1 MTPPIPPSLRAAL
14 GSVLLAL
21 VVAAPASA
29 LTSELRILINV
40 DVNPATGCDV
50 TTVDGVFP
58 GVEQILVTTV
68 ETSGTT
74 GQVTLVERHECVD
87 EATDTFGPAIPVSA
101 GGWPV
106 GVGLGLDGSD
116 VVETFV
122 GVSDIGGAD
131 PPPVIRLGVVGDNG
145 MEQDALLVVR
155 PVGNQ
160 PILLNLANILEIPTL
175 SEWGLILLAL
185 LLAVLALGRMRRLRR
200 RHAVTLLLLA
210 CLGTS
215 VVAWAS
221 VRDGLIDDWLGISP
235 LAEDPQAD
243 APLGADLRALF
254 ARAVGGEICFRL
266 DVFLAFSQPPTA
278 VDDDFATDEDTVLNV
293 AAPGV
298 LANDSDPESDPL
310 TVTAFDATSAQGAAV
325 TVNADGSF
333 SYDPTGAA
341 ALQALAQGDAV
352 DDTFTYTIED
362 PDGGSDMAT
371 VTVTVDGVNDA
382 PTAVGDNFAT
392 DEDTTLNA
400 PAPGVLVND
409 SDPDTG
415 DSLTAVLDTGPSNAS
430 SFTLN
435 PDGSFDYTPV
445 LNFNGDDTFTYHA
458 SDGTA
463 SSATV
468 TVTVTVGPL
477 PDGPMAV
484 DDAFAT
490 DEDTSLNIAAP
501 GVLNND
507 TDPENDPLQVTAFD
521 AVSTQGA
528 TVSVAADGSFTYDP
542 TGAANLQALAA
553 GAMLDDTFT
562 YTVEDNPSTGSDVGT
577 VTVTV
582 TGVDDPPTAVND
594 TATVTEDDPAT
605 TIDVLANDTDLDG
618 GTKEI
623 IGITQPT
630 NGTVVNNTTD
640 LTYQPDPDYCNDG
653 SPTDDFTYTITGGSM
668 ATVSVTVTCVSDPPM
683 VVGETFDVAAGN
695 FDPAIGNTTLQ
706 FANTDTVT
714 TPHVFVSGDVLD
726 NDSDPESDPLSITAF
741 QNPSTQGGTVVMN
754 LATGEFTYLP
764 PVGFEG
770 VDTFTYTVFDGTT
783 GVMGTVTIEVADM
796 VWYLD
801 NDPAND
807 GSGDDGRSSSPFDS
821 IAQFEAENGGGA
833 ADDPE
838 AGDVI
843 FIFQG
848 TSTYDAGGGDTDG
861 LDLLDQQKLLG
872 EGVDLVVQSLTLVS
886 GNPANQPSI
895 DNTNMGGDAVTVLA
909 DAADRTGIEI
919 RGLSISGDDNAVEVT
934 SANTFQVGAT
944 ISDNTIAGSGMEG
957 IDLNPGSSGAFV
969 VTLENNVFSTASAA
983 GTAIDLTTTG
993 AAGDVEIALNANT
1006 DVTSSTSA
1014 GIVLDNSGGGGKL
1027 LITGFAGNTVH
1038 GNTVGDGIRIL
1049 AATFDADPTDAD
1061 FTGDE
1066 VSGGNTSV
1074 GSGGNPVGGSAMV
1087 LTNVAGDLAFGTL
1100 DLFTNGMGAVGLAA
1114 TGNGTLNAG
1123 AGTGFEITN
1132 TGGTINSSNGP
1143 AVNLDPLT
1151 AGLTFGS
1158 VSSGNSAVHGI
1169 RLHDVAGSFTATGGT
1184 LANSIGS
1191 AIRVTGTNP
1200 GDSTVVVSLSGMTVN
1215 HAAGVT
1221 PVIFGQNS
1229 TGLFSLTGSTIS
1241 KGGGRVIEFD
1251 DMDGG
1256 SDFTGTTVNTT
1267 NHHGKR
1273 IIDSAGV
1280 HNLPNIQIN
1289 TAPPAGVDALHLA
1302 NNTGTFNV
1310 LRLEVTTNGS
1320 RGIFANNGGTLNV
1333 TGATN
1338 QITTTGH
1345 SAIEMSNTSVGT
1357 NGMSFASLS
1366 ASSTGANEGLDL
1378 DGVGGGTFQV
1388 TGTTT
1393 VNGTGAGQS
1402 AIDIATSGATFTFNS
1417 INVDNPGGAGVAL
1430 TNNTG
1435 PVTISGGDI
1444 SGSAGNAFDVNQGA
1458 ANVTYAGTINNGAA
1472 RAVEVT
1478 NRTGGTVSFGGA
1490 IVDSGASNSGIFL
1503 DNNDSGTVQFTS
1515 TVDITGTS
1523 GAGVTFQNSNGGT
1536 ASFAD
1541 LDIDNSA
1548 VNQTAL
1554 FATGN
1559 TGGGTLNTT
1568 TGTVHGGT
1576 ASAADLDTTVLGVNL
1591 FSATSVGGA
1600 PVGIDLASTTGSF
1613 TVTGN
1618 GATGGAGLFADNNG
1632 SGGAI
1637 TGKTGNGVRLATATN
1652 VSLNYMNINSN
1663 LGNGIHGT
1671 NVNGFVLTRTN
1682 LAGNGDAVDESGLR
1696 FGLPDGS
1703 QNGLIGSGLAGAN
1716 PTRISHVDISAAS
1729 EHNVEIINTGGVLTD
1744 LLVENSRFRDTNTS
1758 LLGADGFLAE
1768 MRSTAVGT
1776 INVVGSTFTGNATQ
1790 GLQGAAIDSSSLQV
1804 NVTASTFDN
1813 NNEGLVLSTS
1823 GGGDLTFDISNNL
1836 AFINHDGV
1844 AIFVGTTSSATAASV
1859 VTGRIANNAN
1869 IQTPGTGVNH
1879 SVIVFPSGNSK
1890 AVVLVEGNVITNNGF
1905 FRGINVTTTDNVGD
1919 MPDLDVTITNNTVV
1933 NGATADHAILVEGRN
1948 SAAVCAKIENNA
1960 ASAVS
1965 ATKFGIR
1972 LRERDSSTVE
1982 LEQGGSA
1989 SGVPVTVLSD
1999 NNPAS
2004 AGFSVTGA
2012 PAVVANSTCEQVP

>member
-1 MTPPIPPSLRAAL
+1 MTPPIAPSLRAAL

-21 VVAAPASA
+21 LVAVPASA

-40 DVNPATGCDV
+40 DVNPTTGCDV
-50 TTVDGVFP
+50 ATVDGVFP

-122 GVSDIGGAD
+122 GVSDVGGAD
-131 PPPVIRLGVVGDNG
+131 PPPVIRLGVVGDDG
-145 MEQDALLVVR
+145 MEEDALLVVQ
-155 PVGNQ
+155 PVGNR
-160 PILLNLANILEIPTL
+160 PILLNLASVLEIPTL

-185 LLAVLALGRMRRLRR
+185 LLAALALERMRRLRR

-210 CLGTS
+210 CLGVS

-221 VRDGLIDDWLGISP
+221 VRDGLIDDWLGVSP

-243 APLGADLRALF
+243 APPGADLRALF
-254 ARAVGGEICFRL
+254 ARAVAGEICFRL
-266 DVFLAFSQPPTA
+266 DVFLAFSQPPDA
-278 VDDDFATDEDTVLNV
+278 VDDDYTTDEDTVLNV

-310 TVTAFDATSAQGAAV
+310 TVTAFDATSAQGATV

-362 PDGGSDMAT
+362 PDGGSDTAT

-400 PAPGVLVND
+400 PAPGVLAND

-468 TVTVTVGPL
+468 TVTITVGPL

-490 DEDTSLNIAAP
+490 DEDTSLNVAAP

-507 TDPENDPLQVTAFD
+507 TDPENDPLQVTAFA

-623 IGITQPT
+623 IGVTQPA

-640 LTYQPDPDYCNDG
+640 LTYQPNADYCNDG
-653 SPTDDFTYTITGGSM
+653 SPTDDFTYTVTGGSM
-668 ATVSVTVTCVSDPPM
+668 ATVSVTVTCVD
-683 VVGETFDVAAGN
+683 
-695 FDPAIGNTTLQ
+695 DPAAVANDSYRTVGNTLLE
-706 FANTDTVT
+706 
-714 TPHVFVSGDVLD
+714 VSGSRVQPLPSIFVMGSVLA
-726 NDSDPESDPLSITAF
+726 NDSDPDSPLAVAGTSGVTA
-741 QNPSTQGGTVVMN
+741 GAVVNM
-754 LATGEFTYLP
+754 AADG
-764 PVGFEG
+764 
-770 VDTFTYTVFDGTT
+770 TFTYVPPPGLHGDGNPATADDTFQYQLTGGELGSVQIDIDNFVWYVDNTANGGTPNTGAGTSIDRFSTLSDGNADMTPDDADDASITGDVVYVFQGDGTNT
-783 GVMGTVTIEVADM
+783 NQ
-796 VWYLD
+796 D
-801 NDPAND
+801 NGFGMKDN
-807 GSGDDGRSSSPFDS
+807 
-821 IAQFEAENGGGA
+821 
-833 ADDPE
+833 
-838 AGDVI
+838 
-843 FIFQG
+843 
-848 TSTYDAGGGDTDG
+848 
-861 LDLLDQQKLLG
+861 QKLLG
-872 EGVDLVVQSLTLVS
+872 EGVDLVVDVNGTPTTLFTGNSANKPLLQPTS
-886 GNPANQPSI
+886 GVAVAFNNSSGEVAGLDI
-895 DNTNMGGDAVTVLA
+895 RGGNGVTVVPGAGSSVL
-909 DAADRTGIEI
+909 I
-919 RGLSISGDDNAVEVT
+919 RDNAITGLNGLAGLLVNHNIAGTQDLAVLR
-934 SANTFQVGAT
+934 NTIDGDVGADVT
-944 ISDNTIAGSGMEG
+944 NTQGT
-957 IDLNPGSSGAFV
+957 LNLVFDGNTGLESTDGGAVAAASF
-969 VTLENNVFSTASAA
+969 SAA
-983 GTAIDLTTTG
+983 GGQLF
-993 AAGDVEIALNANT
+993 
-1006 DVTSSTSA
+1006 VTSFSANQVAGTTATS
-1014 GIVLDNSGGGGKL
+1014 GLV
-1027 LITGFAGNTVH
+1027 F
-1038 GNTVGDGIRIL
+1038 DGVV
-1049 AATFDADPTDAD
+1049 FDADPSDAD

-1066 VSGGNTSV
+1066 VSAGNTSV
-1074 GSGGNPVGGSAMV
+1074 GSLADPVAGSALV
-1087 LTNVAGDLAFGTL
+1087 LTNVSGDLAFGTL
-1100 DLFTNGMGAVGLAA
+1100 DLFTDGMGAVGLAA

-1132 TGGTINSSNGP
+1132 TGGTISSSNGP

-1151 AGLTFGS
+1151 AGLTFSS
-1158 VSSGNSAVHGI
+1158 VSSGSSAMGIHAI

-1184 LANSIGS
+1184 LANTLGS
-1191 AIRVTGTNP
+1191 AVSVTGTNP
-1200 GDSTVVVSLSGMTVN
+1200 GDSTVVVSLSNMTVN
-1215 HAAGVT
+1215 HAAGLT

-1241 KGGGRVIEFD
+1241 KGGGRVIDFD

-1289 TAPPAGVDALHLA
+1289 TAPPAGVDALHLV
-1302 NNTGTFNV
+1302 NNTGTINV
-1310 LRLEVTTNGS
+1310 PRLEVTTNGS

-1333 TGATN
+1333 TGMTN

-1478 NRTGGTVSFGGA
+1478 NRTGGTVSLGGA
-1490 IVDSGASNSGIFL
+1490 VVDSGATNSGIFL

-1559 TGGGTLNTT
+1559 TGGGTLNIT

-1576 ASAADLDTTVLGVNL
+1576 ASAADLDNTVLGVTL
-1591 FSATSVGGA
+1591 FSASSVGGA

-1618 GATGGAGLFADNNG
+1618 GATGGAGLFSDNNG

-1637 TGKTGNGVRLATATN
+1637 TGKSGNGVRLATATN
-1652 VSLNYMNINSN
+1652 VSLNYMNISSN
-1663 LGNGIHGT
+1663 LGSGIHGT

-1696 FGLPDGS
+1696 FGLPNGS

-1716 PTRISHVDISAAS
+1716 PTRISHVDVSAAS

-1758 LLGADGFLAE
+1758 GLGADGFQVELRAG
-1768 MRSTAVGT
+1768 AVGT
-1776 INVVGSTFTGNATQ
+1776 INVVGSTFSGNATQ
-1790 GLQGAAIDSSSLQV
+1790 GFQGQAIDNSTLEV
-1804 NVTASTFDN
+1804 NVTGSTFDN

-1823 GGGDLTFDISNNL
+1823 GGGDLTFDISNNPT
-1836 AFINHDGV
+1836 FTNHDGV

-1859 VTGRIANNAN
+1859 LTGRISTNTN

-1879 SVIVFPSGNSK
+1879 SVIVFPSGDSK

-1919 MPDLDVTITNNTVV
+1919 MPDLDVTIIGNTVTNGV
-1933 NGATADHAILVEGRN
+1933 NADHAILVEGRN
-1948 SAAVCAKIENNA
+1948 SAAVCAKIEGNA
-1960 ASAVS
+1960 SSAVS

-1989 SGVPVTVLSD
+1989 SSDPATVLAD